1 MYTHTYPHRYGIG
14 WQQGYQ
20 KTGTVQSTVTT
31 KLKGAWH
38 YDGSYGDY
46 TQNCTSDVEET
57 TFDVADFVIPPQ
69 VNSLLILY
77 VQHF

>member
-1 MYTHTYPHRYGIG
+1 MYTHTCTYTHTHRYGIG
-14 WQQGYQ
+14 WQHGYQ

-38 YDGSYGDY
+38 YNNTYGDY
-46 TQNCTSDVEET
+46 TQNCTGDVEEI

-69 VNSLLILY
+69 VKIC
-77 VQHF
+77 

>member
-1 MYTHTYPHRYGIG
+1 M
-14 WQQGYQ
+14 
-20 KTGTVQSTVTT
+20 VQSTVTT

-69 VNSLLILY
+69 VNN
-77 VQHF
+77 